1 MTSGS
6 LGTLSRAS
14 QSPYSLNLETLHTK
28 TSQPRVVI
36 PQALRT
42 GRQVFGRGV
51 IFWLCHTVS
60 PTAHLPFSTW
70 HLCFDLALEYLQG
83 PRTEGPA
90 TCHQGWRAAFYFQSF
105 LCGLPANFISL
116 ILAFPSATP
125 SPMTVVC
132 YQSDRDELRRRVI
145 QWLEAEIIPDGWFSK
160 GSNYSEVLDKYF
172 KASRA
177 VPASEA
183 REHFLPCHCKAAAMS
198 PARRPQCVM
207 GL

>member
-1 MTSGS
+1 M
-6 LGTLSRAS
+6 
-14 QSPYSLNLETLHTK
+14 
-28 TSQPRVVI
+28 
-36 PQALRT
+36 
-42 GRQVFGRGV
+42 
-51 IFWLCHTVS
+51 
-60 PTAHLPFSTW
+60 
-70 HLCFDLALEYLQG
+70 
-83 PRTEGPA
+83 EGPA
-90 TCHQGWRAAFYFQSF
+90 TCHQGWLAGFYFQSS

-116 ILAFPSATP
+116 ILAFSSATP
-125 SPMTVVC
+125 SPVTVVC

-198 PARRPQCVM
+198 PPKKLQCVM
-207 GL
+207 GLSSWGPERSGMSYSMMCYGLPAAAADGATDMATGQPRPGTSLGI